1 MLIKMKTAKMAH
13 RVLGGNEDSVGNWTG
28 HHSRYV
34 LEKNLSIFCLC
45 LETLNEAEFKR
56 NALINLVQKM

>member
-1 MLIKMKTAKMAH
+1 MAH